1 MADKVRETADTV
13 YCAFR
18 KLKPKEREEVL
29 GRLLQDEEF
38 FEDLRDLA
46 LIKQRRRE
54 PGRPLR
60 AYLAS
65 RKAK

>member
-1 MADKVRETADTV
+1 MANKVKETADTV

-29 GRLLQDEEF
+29 GRLLRDAEF
-38 FEDLRDLA
+38 FEDLCDLA
-46 LIKQRRRE
+46 LVKQRRRE

-60 AYLAS
+60 EYLTS